1 MLLTL
6 VSLSVS
12 GLCGSHT
19 WQPRASRRPRSVPP
33 ASRPRPRGA
42 PPPGWPRPRAG
53 PPSALGSSSSLM
65 REAEAKTGSAA
76 SEPQLP
82 SAAPPAAPQPTP
94 LPGQQLCPLSRPRVA
109 QPGLLGGSSSG
120 IRHGLSSQPGVL
132 SLLPSFTFQ
141 GLGVGGTAE
150 PVPLSPTPKKKV
162 TSGSS
167 FLLF

>member
-33 ASRPRPRGA
+33 ASRPRPAR
-42 PPPGWPRPRAG
+42 PRPRAG

-65 REAEAKTGSAA
+65 REAEAKTRSAA
-76 SEPQLP
+76 SEPQLGA
-82 SAAPPAAPQPTP
+82 AAPPAAPHPTP